1 MTLYQ
6 NSTYLLWFLEA
17 TGTVLTANSVP
28 GIMSNLP
35 SVGQLCPWTYRVSSG
50 NLAGLLFTFG
60 HVGFSNGHVSGDDT
74 PPHRF
79 SEFTCSGV
87 QQVPAP

>member
-28 GIMSNLP
+28 GHHEQLAW
-35 SVGQLCPWTYRVSSG
+35 VGQPCPWTYRVNSG
-50 NLAGLLFTFG
+50 SPAGLLFTFG
-60 HVGFSNGHVSGDDT
+60 HVGFSNGHVSDDDT

-79 SEFTCSGV
+79 S
-87 QQVPAP
+87 A